1 MHPYVSFI
9 SFLFPYATSVSQK
22 VETQKKSRLTPNK
35 IIRKNMNK
43 RLYIG
48 GLSYDTTEDSLK
60 EAFAKA
66 GTVESAAIIIDK
78 MSGRSKGF
86 GFVEMSSEEEA
97 QKAIE
102 MWNGKEFEGR
112 NLTVNEARP
121 MEERPRRDFNRGG
134 GSGGNNNRW

>member
-1 MHPYVSFI
+1 MAKKLYV
-9 SFLFPYATSVSQK
+9 
-22 VETQKKSRLTPNK
+22 
-35 IIRKNMNK
+35 
-43 RLYIG
+43 G
-48 GLSYDTTEDSLK
+48 GLSYDTSEDSLK

-66 GTVESAAIIIDK
+66 GTVESAVIITDK

-102 MWNGKEFEGR
+102 MWNGKEFDGR

-134 GSGGNNNRW
+134 GSDRGFNRDRN